1 MSQTVSFPVGG
12 MSCASC
18 AARVEKVLNR
28 LDGVQA
34 SVNFATGRAQVSLA
48 DGTAPLATVLDAVD
62 KAGFTVERHSVDL
75 ALTGLSCASCVTRVE
90 KVLNALPSVTA
101 TVNLATERAHVT
113 FAEGVVDN
121 AALIAA
127 VEKAGYGA
135 RLYQP
140 EADGQHGAGQAAD
153 GPDGKMRAQWANFAL
168 AAVLSL
174 PFVVQML
181 AMMVGYHTGG
191 MPAGGMLTGTMP
203 AGAMNAGQ
211 THGGE
216 MPRLLQLGLAAVV
229 LFWCGRGMYAAAWH
243 AVRNGAATMDVLV
256 VLGTGVAFVF
266 STVVTLLG
274 LDQPVYFEAAALVVT
289 LVLLGRLLEARAKAR
304 ARAGMESLL
313 RLQPRM
319 AHVERG
325 GVVVDEPVEHL
336 GVGDVFVVKPGESVP
351 VDGTVQGGASEV
363 DEAMLTGESNPV
375 AKAVGARVFAG
386 TVNQTGAL
394 RVGATGVG
402 EQTVLASIVRMVQ
415 QAQGSKASV
424 QRLADRVSAIFV
436 PAVLG
441 LAALTFGLG
450 WLIMGNMSASLVNAV
465 SVLVI
470 ACPCSLGLA
479 TPTAIMVGTGLGA
492 KVGILFRN
500 ADALE
505 QARRLTTLVL
515 DKTGTLTR
523 GRPGVAALQAVGG
536 ATPADLLRL
545 ACALEQNSEHP
556 VARAIM
562 DHAKS
567 QAIAV
572 PELADFKAVPGKGV
586 TGVVDG
592 QAVLLGS
599 PDFLQ
604 AGGCVVDL
612 PLVHGWQ
619 DQGRTVIGVAR
630 GGSVVGYL
638 ALADQIRPEA
648 RNAVAA
654 LKQRGLNVIMLSG
667 DNERNARLVAGQVGI
682 ETVLAGVLPG
692 EKAAEIGRLKGAGRC
707 VGMVGDGINDAP
719 ALASADVS
727 FAIGAGAAIA
737 LETADIVLVR
747 SNLMAVVDAIELSH
761 ATVGKIRQNL
771 FFAFIYNILGLPLA
785 AFGLLDPVV
794 AGAAMALSSVSVVS
808 NSLLL
813 NRWKPHTK
821 TTF

>member
-1 MSQTVSFPVGG
+1 MNQTVSFPVGG

-34 SVNFATGRAQVSLA
+34 SVNFATGRAQVSLP
-48 DGTAPLATVLDAVD
+48 DGAAPLATVLAAVD
-62 KAGFTVERHSVDL
+62 KAGFTVERQTVDL
-75 ALTGLSCASCVTRVE
+75 ALTGLSCASCVNRVE
-90 KVLNALPSVTA
+90 KALNALPSVEA
-101 TVNLATERAHVT
+101 TVNLATERAHVS
-113 FAEGVVDN
+113 FAQGVVDS

-127 VEKAGYGA
+127 VEKTGYGA

-140 EADGQHGAGQAAD
+140 EPAGPDVAGAQAHGARAR
-153 GPDGKMRAQWANFAL
+153 GPWLEFVL
-168 AAVLSL
+168 AAVLSI

-181 AMMVGYHTGG
+181 AMMAGYH
-191 MPAGGMLTGTMP
+191 MLD
-203 AGAMNAGQ
+203 
-211 THGGE
+211 
-216 MPRLLQLGLAAVV
+216 MPRLLQFGLAAVV
-229 LFWCGRGMYAAAWH
+229 LFWCGRGLYAAAWH

-266 STVVTLLG
+266 STVVTVMG

-289 LVLLGRLLEARAKAR
+289 LVLLGRLLESRAKAR

-325 GVVVDEPVEHL
+325 GDVVDEPVEHL
-336 GVGDVFVVKPGESVP
+336 GVGDVFVVRPGESIP
-351 VDGTVQGGASEV
+351 VDGTVRSGASEV
-363 DEAMLTGESNPV
+363 NEAMLTGESVPV
-375 AKAVGARVFAG
+375 AKTAGAGVFAG

-394 RVGATGVG
+394 RVAATGVG

-424 QRLADRVSAIFV
+424 QRLADEVSAIFV

-450 WLIMGNMSASLVNAV
+450 WWIMGDMTAALVNAV

-492 KVGILFRN
+492 RAGILFRN

-515 DKTGTLTR
+515 DKTGTLTL
-523 GRPGVAALQAVGG
+523 GRPGVTAMQPAPGVDS
-536 ATPADLLRL
+536 ADLLRI
-545 ACALEQNSEHP
+545 ASALEQNSEHP
-556 VARAIM
+556 LARAVM
-562 DHAKS
+562 DCA
-567 QAIAV
+567 QAHSISV
-572 PELADFKAVPGKGV
+572 PALADFKAVPGQGV
-586 TGVVDG
+586 TGVVEG

-599 PDFLQ
+599 PAFLQ
-604 AGGCVVDL
+604 AGGCAVDET
-612 PLVHGWQ
+612 LVHNWQ
-619 DQGRTVIGVAR
+619 DRGHTVIGVAR
-630 GGSVVGYL
+630 AGSVLGYL
-638 ALADQIRPEA
+638 ALADQVRPEA
-648 RNAVAA
+648 RDAVAA
-654 LKQRGLNVIMLSG
+654 LRHRGLNVVMLTG
-667 DNERNARLVAGQVGI
+667 DNERSARMVAGQVGI
-682 ETVLAGVLPG
+682 GTVLAGVLPG
-692 EKAAEIGRLKGAGRC
+692 GKAAEITRLKGPDTC
-707 VGMVGDGINDAP
+707 VAMVGDGINDAP

-737 LETADIVLVR
+737 LETADVVLVR
-747 SNLMAVVDAIELSH
+747 SNLMALVDAIALSH
-761 ATVGKIRQNL
+761 ATVSKIRQNL

-794 AGAAMALSSVSVVS
+794 AGAAMAFSSVSVVS

-813 NRWKPHTK
+813 NRWKPHG
-821 TTF
+821 